1 MFKKRQ
7 QFYIKLLSFVL
18 LLGIIPV
25 SLVGIFSFLISS
37 DSIQTKVEKEKEY
50 NVYQTQMTIEQVLK
64 QVDQSLT
71 NFAMS
76 PLANQLLEEPMEP
89 KQFPLYRSLKKE
101 LNYLQRFDS
110 GVIDITYINK
120 EQMWLIRNRG
130 LKRLTNQDKEI
141 IENYSELTNQSAW
154 LVQEAED
161 TFIDEHANYCKRYLT
176 MVKKLPLSSVNNKG
190 FTAAIIPIC
199 DLQERILM
207 EENNGSTIVL
217 NENKQVI
224 FNSEVN
230 QNSHSLEN
238 HPVIDAIQESNQIQN
253 QLHIDY
259 DNEKYTVTYRV
270 SNYNGW
276 TYINLIRL
284 NDLKESSYA
293 IGWFTFII
301 CLVIVLGLIIVAIIG
316 SGKLYKPIQQIIQ
329 IMKLP
334 HEADNNKSRDEIG
347 EITKQIHTILDKN
360 QTLEER
366 VQSQKDQLHH
376 FFINKLLLGNVT
388 ENEINEKLP
397 TEINSG
403 RWYSV
408 MLIKIDSLEGTRFT
422 ENDNDVILFSINT
435 IINELISEDRRFTP
449 IVLEDKQVTVLMG
462 EGNKQEY
469 KNYFDS
475 LTQTIQETIAQVL
488 KISVSIGI
496 SNRYFHLIETNE
508 ALQKSEAA
516 LRQTI
521 VLGKGQVI
529 WFDSLEGQHSFKTFY
544 PKQVEHD
551 LFDAI
556 KTYHQERVEQKL
568 TELLD
573 NIFNKQLTYTQYEI
587 SILRFINNLLEFTE
601 MLAIEIDMID
611 EKQTLINY
619 LQRFRIREDIESWFK
634 QVMIYP
640 IMDHIKNRS
649 DQHYHSL
656 SEQVIHIIHEEFDQ
670 DLTLEKVAD
679 RLHYNASYLSN
690 LFRRETKMSF
700 SEYVAQYRIEMAKN
714 WLETTKIPVK
724 DIANKLQYNNSQNF
738 IRSFRKNVGMT
749 PGNYRKKMKLE

>member
-1 MFKKRQ
+1 MFKKKQ
-7 QFYIKLLSFVL
+7 QFYLKLLSFVL

-25 SLVGIFSFLISS
+25 LLVGIFSFLISS
-37 DSIQTKVEKEKEY
+37 NNIQDKVEKEKEY

-76 PLANQLLEEPMEP
+76 PLAKQLLEEPMEP
-89 KQFPLYRSLKKE
+89 NQFPLYRRLKKE

-110 GVIDITYINK
+110 GVIDIAYINK

-130 LKRLTNQDKEI
+130 LTTLSNQDKEL

-154 LVQEAED
+154 LIQESED
-161 TFIDEHANYCKRYLT
+161 TFTDQYANNCKRYLS
-176 MVKKLPLSSVNNKG
+176 MVKKLPLSSVHNKG
-190 FTAAIIPIC
+190 FITAIIPTC

-217 NENKQVI
+217 NENKQVV
-224 FNSEVN
+224 FNSEKKQIN
-230 QNSHSLEN
+230 SLEN
-238 HPVIDAIQESNQIQN
+238 HPVISAIQQNKQIQN

-259 DNEKYTVTYRV
+259 NNEKYTVTYRV

-293 IGWFTFII
+293 IGWFTFLI

-316 SGKLYKPIQQIIQ
+316 SGKLYKPIQQIIH

-334 HEADNNKSRDEIG
+334 NEADNNKSHDEIE

-366 VQSQKDQLHH
+366 VKTQKDQLHL
-376 FFINKLLLGNVT
+376 FFMNKLILGNIT
-388 ENEINEKLP
+388 ENEIVEKLP
-397 TEINSG
+397 KEINSEH
-403 RWYSV
+403 WFTV

-422 ENDNDVILFSINT
+422 DNDNDVILFSINT
-435 IINELISEDRRFTP
+435 IINELISEDNRFTP

-462 EGNKQEY
+462 KEKNHGY
-469 KNYFDS
+469 KEDIDT
-475 LTQTIQETIAQVL
+475 LTKRVQKTIADVL
-488 KISVSIGI
+488 KISISIGI
-496 SNRYFHLIETNE
+496 SNRYFNLIETNE

-529 WFDSLEGQHSFKTFY
+529 RFDSLEGQHSFKTFY
-544 PKQVEHD
+544 PKQIEHD

-556 KTYHQERVEQKL
+556 KTLHHERVDQKL

-611 EKQTLINY
+611 DKQTLINY
-619 LQRFRIREDIESWFK
+619 LYRFRIREDIENWFK

-640 IMDHIKNRS
+640 IMGHLKNRLEL
-649 DQHYHSL
+649 QYHSL

-670 DLTLEKVAD
+670 ELTLERVAD

-690 LFRRETKMSF
+690 LFRQETNRSF
-700 SEYVAQYRIEMAKN
+700 SEYLAQYRIEMAKN
-714 WLETTKIPVK
+714 WLETTKMPVK
-724 DIANKLQYNNSQNF
+724 DIANELRYNNSQNF

>member
-1 MFKKRQ
+1 MFKKKQ

-25 SLVGIFSFLISS
+25 LLVGIFSFLISS
-37 DSIQTKVEKEKEY
+37 DSIQSKVEKEKEY
-50 NVYQTQMTIEQVLK
+50 NVYQTQLTMEQVLK

-76 PLANQLLEEPMEP
+76 PLANQLLEIPMEP
-89 KQFPLYRSLKKE
+89 KQFPLYRRLKKE

-110 GVIDITYINK
+110 GVVDIAYINK
-120 EQMWLIRNRG
+120 EQMWLLRNRG
-130 LKRLTNQDKEI
+130 LKRLANHDKGI
-141 IENYSELTNQSAW
+141 IENYSELANKSAW
-154 LVQEAED
+154 LLQESED
-161 TFIDEHANYCKRYLT
+161 TFIDEYANNCKRYLT

-190 FTAAIIPIC
+190 FIAAVIPVC
-199 DLQERILM
+199 DLQDRMLM

-217 NENKQVI
+217 NENNQMI
-224 FNSEVN
+224 FNSEN
-230 QNSHSLEN
+230 QKNHSLEN
-238 HPVIDAIQESNQIQN
+238 HPVIDAIKQNNQIQN
-253 QLHIDY
+253 QFHFDY
-259 DNEKYTVTYRV
+259 NNEKYTVTYRV

-293 IGWFTFII
+293 IGWFTLII
-301 CLVIVLGLIIVAIIG
+301 CLVIVSGLIIVAIIG
-316 SGKLYKPIQQIIQ
+316 SGKLYKPIQQIIH

-334 HEADNNKSRDEIG
+334 NDNSESRDEIG

-360 QTLEER
+360 QTLEDR

-376 FFINKLLLGNVT
+376 FFMNKLILGNVT
-388 ENEINEKLP
+388 ESEINEKLP
-397 TEINSG
+397 IQNKNVQWFT
-403 RWYSV
+403 V

-422 ENDNDVILFSINT
+422 DNDNDIILFSINT
-435 IINELISEDRRFTP
+435 IMNELISEERRLTP
-449 IVLEDKQVTVLMG
+449 IVLEDKQVTILMG
-462 EGNKQEY
+462 AENNQAYKQY
-469 KNYFDS
+469 MDS
-475 LTQTIQETIAQVL
+475 LTKKLQNTILEVL

-496 SNRYFHLIETNE
+496 SNRYTHLAETND

-529 WFDSLEGQHSFKTFY
+529 WFDSLESQHSFKTFY
-544 PKQVEHD
+544 PKQIEHD

-556 KTYHQERVEQKL
+556 KNYNQLRVEQKL

-611 EKQTLINY
+611 DKQTLINY
-619 LQRFRIREDIESWFK
+619 LHRFRIREDIENWFK
-634 QVMIYP
+634 QIMIYP
-640 IMDHIKNRS
+640 IMHHIKNRS
-649 DQHYHSL
+649 EQQYHSL
-656 SEQVIHIIHEEFDQ
+656 SEQVIHMIHEEYDQ
-670 DLTLEKVAD
+670 ELTLESVAD

-690 LFRRETKMSF
+690 LFRRETNMSF
-700 SEYVAQYRIEMAKN
+700 SEYLAQYRIEMAKE
-714 WLETTKIPVK
+714 WLENTKMPVK
-724 DIANKLQYNNSQNF
+724 DIANKLRYNNSQNF